1 MVKYFQ
7 NKGDGLAPRLGGAG
21 RLVWDLRLINLLL
34 IVGTSLLFVGYLA
47 MNNQAAANGFTIRSL
62 ERRVGD
68 LEEQR
73 KKLDMD
79 LLGRQSMQNVE
90 DQVKGLGFVPVQAVD
105 YLQAVDGVVAV
116 R

>member
-7 NKGDGLAPRLGGAG
+7 NKGDSLAPQQAGAR
-21 RLVWDLRLINLLL
+21 RLVWDLRVLNILL
-34 IVGTSLLFVGYLA
+34 IAGTVLLFVGYLA
-47 MNNQAAANGFTIRSL
+47 MNNQAAANGFTIRTL
-62 ERRVGD
+62 ERRVSD

-90 DQVKGLGFVPVQAVD
+90 DQVRGLGFVPVQSVD
-105 YLQAVDGVVAV
+105 YLQAAAGPVAI